1 MKYLLVSASL
11 LFVSPTSSLGAECN
25 FQRPVGAC
33 AGRLEIITAGGASPS
48 YTAEVRISSSAKSC
62 SKVEYYLDATPHTT
76 LLRNANTERESLFGT
91 KPISSKSIGG
101 VKCTAYEDA
110 TANNSRTTTRESSRR
125 LGGCTRESE
134 AARRLDDYNNT
145 NDSLD
150 GLIAFF
156 PKAIAVHRQLGDAA
170 RVAMLSNLFE
180 IAKDCKAKVD

>member
-11 LFVSPTSSLGAECN
+11 LLVSPTSSLGAECN

-33 AGRLEIITAGGASPS
+33 AGRLEIIATGGASPS
-48 YTAEVRISSSAKSC
+48 YTAEVRVSSSAKSC

-76 LLRNANTERESLFGT
+76 LLRNANSERESLFGT
-91 KPISSKSIGG
+91 KPISKKSIGG
-101 VKCTAYEDA
+101 ITCTAYEDA
-110 TANNSRTTTRESSRR
+110 AVNNLRTTPRVSRR

-156 PKAIAVHRQLGDAA
+156 PKAIAVHRQLGDVA
-170 RVAMLSNLFE
+170 RVAMLSDLLE
-180 IAKDCKAKVD
+180 IAKDCKAKVN